1 MLSWTWINF
10 DPDLDF
16 EFAVAAGLPRGP
28 NLVDALLPDVRQLV
42 SSYLES
48 GSRARQTPE
57 RWRPFLDS
65 LAKSLNLAG
74 KRVTIATEFFNG
86 RLWHFASK
94 LSEDQLSAA
103 IQQQFRGRR
112 CAMQIAQALYA
123 YMSEEPALYARESW
137 HAAAFMADVCQELN
151 LRWCDC
157 ASRYLALA
165 RMFEALRTAMIKI
178 DLAQRGTHKYEH
190 AVLSECVL
198 WKNAMAPADFV
209 IMNGGIAGDDPAFSS
224 EWNKHCEGGSCSVI
238 HLDQVRALVIQCTS
252 RAVALQLCHDMKENF
267 DAR

>member
-1 MLSWTWINF
+1 MDVDF

-65 LAKSLNLAG
+65 LAKSLSLAG

-86 RLWHFASK
+86 RLWHFAPK

-103 IQQQFRGRR
+103 CR
-112 CAMQIAQALYA
+112 
-123 YMSEEPALYARESW
+123 
-137 HAAAFMADVCQELN
+137 
-151 LRWCDC
+151 
-157 ASRYLALA
+157 
-165 RMFEALRTAMIKI
+165 
-178 DLAQRGTHKYEH
+178 
-190 AVLSECVL
+190 
-198 WKNAMAPADFV
+198 
-209 IMNGGIAGDDPAFSS
+209 
-224 EWNKHCEGGSCSVI
+224 
-238 HLDQVRALVIQCTS
+238 
-252 RAVALQLCHDMKENF
+252 
-267 DAR
+267 